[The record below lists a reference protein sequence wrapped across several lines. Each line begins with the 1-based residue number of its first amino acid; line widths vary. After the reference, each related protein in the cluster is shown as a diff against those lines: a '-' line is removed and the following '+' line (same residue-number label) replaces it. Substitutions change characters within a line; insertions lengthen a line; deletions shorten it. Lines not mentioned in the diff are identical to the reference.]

1 MLYSYSKSQPLQP
14 SLPLHK
20 RILALL
26 PQIPSLPSLPSLPS
40 FSSFSFSM
48 PHLSLPSGSR
58 LLLSRVFLCFGL
70 ILIVSVLAPFALW
83 FIRDLPFQSEQEIVK
98 PVPDAVLAYPL
109 EENLENSSGQVAG
122 DQTSLQ
128 TDPNSWFVNLP
139 KQNPTNPQIKFYTIT
154 IPKLKIADA
163 SVEIGGENLGQS
175 LIHYAGT
182 ALPGEYGNSVVF
194 GHSTLPQFFN
204 PKQYLSIFSLLPSL
218 KEGAEIFVSFD
229 GVTYKYVVESLKTF
243 DPSDI
248 SVLEQRF
255 DDRYLTLVT
264 CVPPGTYWKR
274 LAVKAR
280 LVKI

>member
-1 MLYSYSKSQPLQP
+1 M
-14 SLPLHK
+14 
-20 RILALL
+20 
-26 PQIPSLPSLPSLPS
+26 
-40 FSSFSFSM
+40 
-48 PHLSLPSGSR
+48 
-58 LLLSRVFLCFGL
+58 
-70 ILIVSVLAPFALW
+70 
-83 FIRDLPFQSEQEIVK
+83 
-98 PVPDAVLAYPL
+98 
-109 EENLENSSGQVAG
+109 
-122 DQTSLQ
+122 
-128 TDPNSWFVNLP
+128 
-139 KQNPTNPQIKFYTIT
+139 
-154 IPKLKIADA
+154 
-163 SVEIGGENLGQS
+163 EIGGENLGQS

-182 ALPGEYGNSVVF
+182 ALPGEYGNGVVF